1 MDQGQ
6 VKKSEIGQEGEGAGG
21 VNVDRE
27 VGGAQAFIA
36 ELKVPKTNL
45 VGAEAKMKKSTL
57 ANDHL
62 GEKNSFRKKVK
73 RTVVK
78 RCFLFDLKIQIGACN
93 AFIVEKIN
101 TGRR

>member
-6 VKKSEIGQEGEGAGG
+6 VKKSEVGQEGEGAGG

-27 VGGAQAFIA
+27 VGGAQAIIA

-45 VGAEAKMKKSTL
+45 VGTEAKIEKSIL

-62 GEKNSFRKKVK
+62 GNKTRSK
-73 RTVVK
+73 TDSS
-78 RCFLFDLKIQIGACN
+78 C
-93 AFIVEKIN
+93 
-101 TGRR
+101 